1 MEDAMP
7 STTTMTATSTRQP
20 RRNPGGGKRIR
31 DRQRAAHL
39 FTGAL
44 LVLYVYLPAVAASPA
59 GWAIR
64 WIALPLLVID
74 GILMWQW
81 PKVRRLARQVGGQTR
96 RLGGR
101 R

>member
-1 MEDAMP
+1 MP
-7 STTTMTATSTRQP
+7 STATMATAPAKPP
-20 RRNPGGGKRIR
+20 RRAAGGGKRIR

-81 PKVRRLARQVGGQTR
+81 PKVRRLARQLSGQAR